1 MVIFGN
7 EVIYYINMK
16 ILIPILI
23 TSIAGLST
31 LVGNILLFIDS
42 KYKDK
47 LISFSMGLS
56 FIVMFLLSILELIPE
71 GIRMVS
77 NRLSL
82 YEIYLYSLL
91 LLVVGYLFVI
101 FIDNKIDSDSK
112 LYKIGIL
119 SMIGLLVHNIPEG
132 IICAISSYNNIDIGL
147 KMSFMIMVHNIPEG
161 IVISLPIYYS
171 TGSRGKALLYTV
183 VSSLGEILGAI
194 ITMLFLY
201 RFINDYVMFV
211 IYMVTSGIMITLSL
225 GKILKEGISLKL
237 FKWLILGILFG
248 FGIVVIT
255 L

>member
-201 RFINDYVMFV
+201 RFINDYVLFV
-211 IYMVTSGIMITLSL
+211 IYMVTSGIMITLSV
-225 GKILKEGISLKL
+225 GKILKEGIDLKL

>member
-31 LVGNILLFIDS
+31 ILGNVLLFIDT

-56 FIVMFLLSILELIPE
+56 FIVMFLISVLELIPE
-71 GIRMVS
+71 GIRLVGDK
-77 NRLSL
+77 LVL
-82 YEIYLYSLL
+82 YEIFLYSLSF
-91 LLVVGYLFVI
+91 LVVGYLFVV
-101 FIDNKIDSDSK
+101 FIDKRIDSDSR
-112 LYKIGIL
+112 LFKIGIL
-119 SMIGLLVHNIPEG
+119 SMVSLLIHNIPEG
-132 IICAISSYNNIDIGL
+132 IICAISSVNDIELGL

-161 IVISLPIYYS
+161 ICISLPIYYA

-183 VSSLGEILGAI
+183 ISSLGEILGAI

-201 RFINDYVMFV
+201 RYINDYIMYIVF
-211 IYMVTSGIMITLSL
+211 IVTAGIMITLSV
-225 GKILKEGISLKL
+225 GKILKEGIGLKVY
-237 FKWLILGILFG
+237 KWLILGILFG
-248 FGIVVIT
+248 LGIILIT

>member
-31 LVGNILLFIDS
+31 LVGNILLFINS

-91 LLVVGYLFVI
+91 LLVVGYFFVI
-101 FIDNKIDSDSK
+101 LIDNKIDSDSK

-201 RFINDYVMFV
+201 RFINDYVLFV
-211 IYMVTSGIMITLSL
+211 IYMVTSGIMITLSV
-225 GKILKEGISLKL
+225 GKILKEGIDLKL

>member
-56 FIVMFLLSILELIPE
+56 FIVMFLLSIIELIPE